1 MVKAGF
7 TKNNQ
12 KVHTHTD
19 IHTYIHRHTERNERR
34 QEQFDA
40 LQTKLITP
48 FLPKGTTTATARGG
62 PMFPDSPTPTNHP
75 HRPPSHF
82 LTHCCCTASDEFS
95 RYTFTF
101 IHLQQEAMAK
111 TRAQQQ
117 QHFAIGHNSSATRPR
132 YWQWCGWESSASTVK
147 PKQQKNLAVL
157 SIEFGLK
164 KLSKV
169 NVYINIIKLFYIIN
183 KLYYI

>member
-1 MVKAGF
+1 MLGRQFGIFCKIAMCLSPRGSCCPAPTLALHLSCVRETISREKLLKQKIENALKFNTKIQGNERKKMVKAGF

-40 LQTKLITP
+40 LQTMLITP

-101 IHLQQEAMAK
+101 IHL
-111 TRAQQQ
+111 
-117 QHFAIGHNSSATRPR
+117 
-132 YWQWCGWESSASTVK
+132 
-147 PKQQKNLAVL
+147 
-157 SIEFGLK
+157 
-164 KLSKV
+164 
-169 NVYINIIKLFYIIN
+169 
-183 KLYYI
+183 